1 VRAERK
7 GDDAVAIGLSQD
19 YDPVGEISRG
29 AYWVIRSRDGGKTW
43 GRPLYTGLRLEAPYV
58 IHPVSNLPLLGGGV
72 PAACDHHEPADCLTV
87 EVSIRELD
95 ESSISFPPIGLR
107 AKRVQDGLMLTIPFA
122 DLERDSDGDG
132 LTDLAEERLVT
143 DPANPDTDG
152 DGLRDG
158 DDPLPQVPWAG
169 IMTDPSAALSAVLER
184 VTGMKSGAIIHEI
197 GPTGGAK
204 GGRPLNEFMEHMRR
218 ATLTD
223 ERTTFIIG
231 DRAAFASLA
240 TSRRAVILTAA
251 ELELARKKFG
261 PMMPY
266 DLSLFVL
273 DHEARRGY
281 VIWNASWVGG
291 TIELEKNDGQW
302 VARVVGSW
310 IT

>member
-1 VRAERK
+1 
-7 GDDAVAIGLSQD
+7 
-19 YDPVGEISRG
+19 
-29 AYWVIRSRDGGKTW
+29 
-43 GRPLYTGLRLEAPYV
+43 
-58 IHPVSNLPLLGGGV
+58 
-72 PAACDHHEPADCLTV
+72 
-87 EVSIRELD
+87 
-95 ESSISFPPIGLR
+95 
-107 AKRVQDGLMLTIPFA
+107 
-122 DLERDSDGDG
+122 
-132 LTDLAEERLVT
+132 
-143 DPANPDTDG
+143 
-152 DGLRDG
+152 
-158 DDPLPQVPWAG
+158 
-169 IMTDPSAALSAVLER
+169 
-184 VTGMKSGAIIHEI
+184 
-197 GPTGGAK
+197 
-204 GGRPLNEFMEHMRR
+204 MEHMRR

-231 DRAAFASLA
+231 ERAAFASLA
-240 TSRRAVILTAA
+240 TSRRAVVLTAA